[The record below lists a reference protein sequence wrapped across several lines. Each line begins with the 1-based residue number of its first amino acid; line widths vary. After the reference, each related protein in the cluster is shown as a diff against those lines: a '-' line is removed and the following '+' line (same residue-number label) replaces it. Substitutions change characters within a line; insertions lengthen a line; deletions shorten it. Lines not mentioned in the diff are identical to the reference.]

1 MAIGNPQLAELLK
14 KQLQDEK
21 VEQVGV
27 KENTVESVETT
38 SEKEVTEKPTEAVET
53 TSIELPSLK
62 KQENRKPY
70 PFTLKPSV
78 RKKITKLAK
87 ENGYKSASA
96 FVNDVFESL

>member
-1 MAIGNPQLAELLK
+1 MPIGNPQLAELLK

-21 VEQVGV
+21 VEQVEV
-27 KENTVESVETT
+27 QENTIESVEAIN
-38 SEKEVTEKPTEAVET
+38 EEEVTEKPTEAVET

-78 RKKITKLAK
+78 RKKITKLAN
-87 ENGYKSASA
+87 ENGYTSASA
-96 FVNDVFESL
+96 FVNDVFENL